1 MRAIESVILA
11 RKLAEAVVRVALGG
25 DSAGLI
31 PSGHWSGPL
40 PKGKATGNGFLLLSM
55 AIRPAI
61 GMVLLKVLGPLAI
74 ESGDFSDH
82 P

>member
-31 PSGHWSGPL
+31 PCSER
-40 PKGKATGNGFLLLSM
+40 TG
-55 AIRPAI
+55 
-61 GMVLLKVLGPLAI
+61 
-74 ESGDFSDH
+74 
-82 P
+82 